1 MRKLIYTA
9 FVGFIVIVGLILL
22 FGNIYLEYLWFD
34 NLGYSSVFLT
44 VVLSK
49 WGIRVLSWFIYF
61 SFILVNLL
69 ITGKYIKEFLYRSDN
84 DRSVVID
91 LPYKGVFFP
100 GRINLA
106 LLVISAVV
114 AFLFTSFAGGY
125 WLEVLQFFKGAKFNL
140 TDPIFN
146 KDIGFYVFR
155 LPFLKFF
162 YQYVFLLLSITLL
175 AVAAIYFIT
184 NPPRRINGKWDFF
197 PRGQLH
203 VTVLLAMVFVTK
215 AFGYV
220 LQMYDLLYSPR
231 GVAFGASYTDIHAQ
245 LPGLRI
251 LFIISLGLALLV
263 LANLFLKR
271 SRLVVYT
278 VIGLIAAS
286 MVLGNIYP
294 SLVQKFIVEPNEFNK
309 EKPYIEYNIKMTQH
323 AYGLDQIEVKN
334 FPASDNLTSRDLKES
349 DGTIRNIRLWDY
361 RPLQQT
367 YSQLQEIRPYY
378 ELQNIDT
385 DRYTID
391 GVYRQVMVAA
401 RELDQDKLSAKAQTW
416 VNKRLQYT
424 HGYGIVMS
432 PVNEVT
438 PDGLPRLFIK
448 NIPPVNSVDLHI
460 TRPEVYYGEMT
471 DEMVITKTRTKE
483 FDYPKGQ
490 VNAYTTYEGDGGVP
504 IGSFLRRVL
513 FALKFGDF
521 KILLSNSL
529 TPESRIMYDRNILRR
544 VNKIAPFLRYDRDP
558 YLVLNDGK
566 LFWIQDAYTV
576 TIRFP
581 YSEPYGEIN
590 YIRNSVKV
598 VIDAYNGSVDFY
610 VVDPEEPIV
619 KTLRTIF
626 PRLFKPFEEMPEGLK
641 DHIRYPEDLFKIQ
654 ARVYTTYHMT
664 DPRVFYNKE
673 DQWEIPREVYA
684 NETIEVEPYYTILEL
699 PGENEPEFI
708 LMQPFSPLKKNVM
721 ISWMA
726 GRCDAEHYGKLLVY
740 LFPKDKQVYGTS
752 QIEARIDQDP
762 YISQQLSLWNQRGS
776 NVIRGNLLVLPVK
789 DSIIYVEPVYLQAE
803 QSQIPE
809 LIRVIVAYRESVVM
823 EPTLQDALAAIFEVK
838 PQRPEKPVEPE
849 ERLSMKEL
857 IQRAN
862 ELFLRAQERQ
872 RQGDWAG
879 YGELLDQLE
888 EVLNRL
894 SQMAD

>member
-1 MRKLIYTA
+1 LRKFVYIT
-9 FVGFIVIVGLILL
+9 FVGFIIFVGLILL

-34 NLGYSSVFLT
+34 NLGYSSVFIA
-44 VVLSK
+44 VLFSK
-49 WGIRVLSWFIYF
+49 WGIRVLLWFIYF
-61 SFILVNLL
+61 SFVLANLL
-69 ITGKYIKEFLYRSDN
+69 ITRKYIREFLYRRDD
-84 DRSVVID
+84 DRTVVID
-91 LPYKGVFFP
+91 LPYKRAFFP
-100 GRINLA
+100 GRINLT
-106 LLVISAVV
+106 LVVVSAAA

-140 TDPIFN
+140 TDPIFD

-155 LPFLKFF
+155 LPFLEFL

-175 AVAAIYFIT
+175 IVAAIYFIT

-197 PRGQLH
+197 PKGQLH

-220 LQMYDLLYSPR
+220 LQMYNLLYSPR
-231 GVAFGASYTDIHAQ
+231 GVTFGASYTDTHAQ

-263 LANLFLKR
+263 LTNLFLKR
-271 SRLVVYT
+271 SRLVVYS
-278 VIGLIAAS
+278 VIGLIAVS
-286 MVLGNIYP
+286 PVLGNIYP
-294 SLVQKFIVEPNEFNK
+294 SLVQKFIVEPNEFVK
-309 EKPYIEYNIKMTQH
+309 EEPYIKYNISMTQY
-323 AYGLDQIEVKN
+323 AYGLHQIEVKN
-334 FPASDNLTSRDLKES
+334 FPADDNLTPQDLKES

-385 DRYTID
+385 DRYTVD

-401 RELDQDKLSAKAQTW
+401 RELDQDKLPAKAQTW

-438 PDGLPRLFIK
+438 PDGLPRFFIK
-448 NIPPVNSVDLHI
+448 NIPPVSSIELQV

-471 DEMVITKTRTKE
+471 DEMVITRTRTRE
-483 FDYPKGQ
+483 FNYPKGQ
-490 VNAYTTYEGDGGVP
+490 INAYTTYEGDGGVP
-504 IGSFLRRVL
+504 VGSFLRRVL

-521 KILLSNSL
+521 KILLSGSL

-544 VNKIAPFLRYDRDP
+544 VNKIAPFLRYDKDP

-576 TIRFP
+576 TTRFP

-610 VVDPEEPIV
+610 VVDPEEPIA
-619 KTLRTIF
+619 KTLGAIF

-641 DHIRYPEDLFKIQ
+641 AHIRYPEDLFKIQ
-654 ARVYTTYHMT
+654 SRVYATYHMT

-684 NETIEVEPYYTILEL
+684 NETIEVDPYYTILEL
-699 PGENEPEFI
+699 PGENKPEFI

-726 GRCDAEHYGKLLVY
+726 ARCDGEHYGKLLVY

-823 EPTLQDALAAIFEVK
+823 ESTLQDALAAIFEVE
-838 PQRPEKPVEPE
+838 PERPEKPAEPD

-879 YGELLDQLE
+879 YGELLDELE

>member
-1 MRKLIYTA
+1 LRKLIYTA
-9 FVGFIVIVGLILL
+9 FVGLIIVVGLILL

-44 VVLSK
+44 VVFSK

-61 SFILVNLL
+61 SFILVNLF
-69 ITGKYIKEFLYRSDN
+69 ITRKYIKEFLYRRDN
-84 DRSVVID
+84 DRTVVID
-91 LPYKGVFFP
+91 LPYKGAFFP
-100 GRINLA
+100 GRINLT
-106 LLVISAVV
+106 LVVISAVV

-155 LPFLKFF
+155 LPFLEFF
-162 YQYVFLLLSITLL
+162 YQYVFMLLSITLL

-251 LFIISLGLALLV
+251 LFILSLGLALLV

-278 VIGLIAAS
+278 VIGLIVAS
-286 MVLGNIYP
+286 MVLGNVYP
-294 SLVQKFIVEPNEFNK
+294 SLVQKFIVEPNEFDK
-309 EKPYIEYNIKMTQH
+309 EKPYIEYNIKMTQR

-334 FPASDNLTSRDLKES
+334 FPANDNLTPQDLKES
-349 DGTIRNIRLWDY
+349 DGTIKNIRLWDY

-448 NIPPVNSVDLHI
+448 NIPPVSSVDLQI

-471 DEMVITKTRTKE
+471 DEMVITNTRTKE

-504 IGSFLRRVL
+504 MGSFLRRVL

-521 KILLSNSL
+521 RILLSDSL

-654 ARVYTTYHMT
+654 SRVYTTYHMT

-726 GRCDAEHYGKLLVY
+726 GRCDEEHYGKLLVY

-776 NVIRGNLLVLPVK
+776 NVIRGNLLALPVK

-823 EPTLQDALAAIFEVK
+823 EPTLQDALAAIFEVE
-838 PQRPEKPVEPE
+838 PQRVEKPVEPE

-857 IQRAN
+857 IKRAN

-879 YGELLDQLE
+879 YGELLDKLE